1 MTDQCV
7 LVTGGAGYIGSHT
20 CKALAAAGYTPVTFD
35 NLSYGHSHAVKWGP
49 LEQGDLLDQ
58 TRIADVLVHYKP
70 VAVIHFAAFALVG
83 ESVAHP
89 GMYYANNV
97 GGTLNLLEA
106 MTATGLDKIVF
117 SSTCATY
124 GIPDSVPIDE
134 DMVQNPV
141 NPYGRTKWV
150 VEGMLREFE
159 TAHGLRHVALRYFN
173 ACGADRG
180 GEIGEEHEP
189 ETHLIP
195 RILMGLSETGPAL
208 TVFGQDYPTPDG
220 TCIRDYIHVEDLA
233 TAHVKALDYLLAGGQ
248 STQLN
253 LGTGEGYSVMQ
264 IIHAVERVTGLK
276 VPYSVGPRR
285 AGDPPI
291 LVAKTHKAKAVLGF
305 ETAQSDLDT
314 IISTAWNF
322 MRARADRPL

>member
-1 MTDQCV
+1 MSNSV
-7 LVTGGAGYIGSHT
+7 LVTGGAGYIGSHA
-20 CKALAAAGYTPVTFD
+20 CKALAAAGYEPVTFD
-35 NLSYGHSHAVKWGP
+35 NLSYGHRHAVQWGP
-49 LEQGDLLDQ
+49 LEVGDLQDRARLD
-58 TRIADVLVHYKP
+58 AVLETYKP

-83 ESVAHP
+83 ESVSNP

-97 GGTLNLLEA
+97 GGTLNLLDA
-106 MTATGLDKIVF
+106 MAAADIDKIVF

-124 GIPDSVPIDE
+124 GIPNRVPIDE
-134 DMVQNPV
+134 TTAQNPV
-141 NPYGRTKWV
+141 NPYGRTKLV

-173 ACGADRG
+173 ACGADRA

-195 RILMGLSETGPAL
+195 RILMGLSDTGPAL

-220 TCIRDYIHVEDLA
+220 TCVRDYIHVEDLA
-233 TAHVKALDYLLAGGQ
+233 TAHVRALDYLVKDGA
-248 STQLN
+248 SVQLN

-264 IIHAVERVTGLK
+264 IIDAVERVTGLK

-285 AGDPPI
+285 PGDPPA
-291 LVAKTHKAKAVLGF
+291 LVARTDKAKSVIGF
-305 ETAQSDLDT
+305 TPEVSDLDT
-314 IISTAWNF
+314 IISSAWNF
-322 MRARADRPL
+322 MQSVNAR